1 MDLLTTTYRN
11 KIAGT
16 LSCLDRV
23 IITGTIPRICYSQ
36 GMTSYLYSQGIKI
49 FDYAKFAEPFKEEL
63 RANAEQIAKENNIE
77 IEFVR
82 KSHIRKE
89 DLVKKVLD
97 NRGHHAGLVHI
108 LSAMESCNS
117 YKPWHDKK
125 TGKTFLKGTQGK
137 CLHYYFYFIDPYL
150 GYGYVRVPTW
160 CPFKLQIYING
171 HNILANELDRNNIK
185 YTMLDNAF
193 DYVEDF
199 EKAQE
204 ICDDIDIK
212 KIHNRLDA
220 LSKKFCPV
228 ISHFDQV
235 YHWSIMQAEYATDIV
250 FKKQEDLQAIYPE
263 LVATAIHTVK
273 PDNIATFL
281 GRKVDPRYQGEMGN
295 NYNVRIQG
303 SRIKHS
309 MGKSSIKMYDKFSK
323 ILRIETTTNDVSFF
337 KHYRE
342 VEHRDGTKSMKHAP
356 LKKNIYS
363 LTLLSFLF
371 NASNKRYLEFISA
384 FDNKEVGRKR
394 LEKVTKSKKENNRNY
409 KGFNL
414 FSKEDLTLLLT
425 VLRGEYNISG
435 FRNKDIRMRMP
446 EFNTGK
452 VSRLLKRLKVFGLIK
467 KAGKTYKYYLTKLG
481 KELVIT
487 AEKLKETVLIPALNY

>member
-1 MDLLTTTYRN
+1 MELLTTKYKKR
-11 KIAGT
+11 ISGI
-16 LSCLDRV
+16 LSCFDRL
-23 IITGTIPRICYSQ
+23 IITGTIPQICYSQ
-36 GMTSYLYSQGIKI
+36 GMTSYLYAHNIRI
-49 FDYAKFAEPFKEEL
+49 FDYPKFAEPFRNEI
-63 RANAEQIAKENNIE
+63 RANAEQIAKDNNIE
-77 IEFVR
+77 IEFVK

-89 DLVKKVLD
+89 DIIKKVL
-97 NRGHHAGLVHI
+97 NKRGYHSGIVHI
-108 LSAMESCNS
+108 ISAMEACGS
-117 YKPWHDKK
+117 YRPWHDKK
-125 TGKTFLKGTQGK
+125 TGKTFLKGNQGK

-150 GYGYVRVPTW
+150 GYGYIRVPTW

-171 HNILANELDRNNIK
+171 HNILANELDKNDIK

-193 DYVEDF
+193 DYISDF

-204 ICDDIDIK
+204 VCDNIDVK
-212 KIHNRLDA
+212 KIHKCLDA
-220 LSKKFCPV
+220 LSRKYCPV
-228 ISHFDQV
+228 ISHFNQV
-235 YHWSIMQAEYATDIV
+235 CHWSVMQAEYATDVV
-250 FKKQEDLQAIYPE
+250 FKKQEDLQAIYSE
-263 LVATAIHTVK
+263 LTATAIHTVK

-281 GRKVDPRYQGEMGN
+281 GHKVDPRYKGEMGN
-295 NYNVRIQG
+295 NYNIRIEG

-342 VEHRDGTKSMKHAP
+342 VEHRDGTKTMKFAP

-363 LTLLSFLF
+363 LTLLSLLF
-371 NASNKRYLEFISA
+371 KASNKRYLEFISA

-394 LEKVTKSKKENNRNY
+394 LDKVTKSKKQNNRNY

-414 FSKEDLTLLLT
+414 FSKEDLKLLLT
-425 VLRGEYNISG
+425 VLRGEYNIFG
-435 FRNKDIRMRMP
+435 FRNKDIRMKIP

-487 AEKLKETVLIPALNY
+487 AEKLKETLLIPALNY